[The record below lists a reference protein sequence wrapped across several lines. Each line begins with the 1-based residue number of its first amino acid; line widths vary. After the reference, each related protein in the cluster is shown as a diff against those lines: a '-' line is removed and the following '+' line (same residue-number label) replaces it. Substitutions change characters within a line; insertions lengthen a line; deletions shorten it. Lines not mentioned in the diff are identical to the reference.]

1 MIRSIINL
9 LKLRFK
15 PALSDV
21 LREGYD
27 LGKFTRDVL
36 SGLIVGIIAVP
47 LSMAFAIASGV
58 TPAQGFATGVVA
70 GFLIS
75 FLGGSRYQ
83 IGGPT
88 GAFIVIVC
96 GIVEAHGYSGLA
108 IATLMAGVILVVMGL
123 CGAGAVIKYIP
134 YPVTVGFTS
143 GIALIIFS
151 GQIKDI
157 FGLPLD
163 TVPSDFI
170 ERIAVCAKALPTSNP
185 WSCGFAALTVAII
198 IVLKKR
204 AGKVPGSLAALL
216 AVTALA
222 HVPLLWGAA
231 VPVETIGDR
240 FPEIYGG
247 MKFTF
252 PSWQG
257 VNFAT
262 LRGLVP
268 SAITIALLASIESL
282 LSAVVADGMTGRKH
296 HSNTELIAQGVAN
309 IASPLLG
316 GIPATGAIA
325 RTATNIKNGALS
337 PVSGIVHAVF
347 LLFVMLFLGAWAA
360 RVPMAALGGI
370 VAVVA
375 YNMGEWHFFRNILRS
390 TKSDAGVMLCTFA
403 LTVLVDL
410 TVAIQVGV
418 VLAAFLFIRRVSD
431 TAKAGYITHLVK
443 GFERDDRPIGDDPM
457 SLHTRTIP
465 NGVEVFEVEGPLFF
479 GAAEFF
485 KEALSVINIRPPV
498 LIIRMRHAHSLD
510 ATALRAIEEVR
521 SKCAAEKTALILSGV
536 HTQPRAVM
544 ERSGLS
550 AQIGAENIC
559 DNLDIAL
566 ARATA
571 VLNAD
576 GETSRQDG

>member
-1 MIRSIINL
+1 MLRSATSL
-9 LKLRFK
+9 LKNRFR
-15 PALSDV
+15 PALLDA

-27 LGKFTRDVL
+27 AKKFTRDVL
-36 SGLIVGIIAVP
+36 AGLIVGIVAVP

-75 FLGGSRYQ
+75 FLGGSRFQ

-88 GAFIVIVC
+88 GAFIVIIC
-96 GIVEAHGYSGLA
+96 GIIGTHGYQGLA
-108 IATLMAGVILVVMGL
+108 IATLMAGVILVIMGL

-157 FGLPLD
+157 FGLPLES
-163 TVPSDFI
+163 VPSGFI
-170 ERIAVCAKALPTSNP
+170 ERIAACARALPELNP
-185 WSCGFAALTVAII
+185 WSFGFAILTVATIL
-198 IVLKKR
+198 VLKTR
-204 AGKVPGSLAALL
+204 ASKIPGSLAALL

-222 HVPLLWGAA
+222 HLPLLWGAA

-240 FPEIYGG
+240 FPEIRDG
-247 MKFTF
+247 MKFAF

-257 VNFAT
+257 VDFAT

-309 IASPLLG
+309 IASPLFG

-347 LLFVMLFLGAWAA
+347 LLLVMLFLGSWAA
-360 RVPMAALGGI
+360 HVPMAALGGI

-375 YNMGEWHFFRNILRS
+375 YNMGEWRFFRNILKS
-390 TKSDAGVMLCTFA
+390 TKSDAGVMLATFA

-410 TVAIQVGV
+410 TVAIEVGV

-431 TAKAGYITHLVK
+431 TAKAGYITHLVS
-443 GFERDDRPIGDDPM
+443 GFENADRPVGDDPM
-457 SLHTRTIP
+457 GLHTRVIP
-465 NGVEVFEVEGPLFF
+465 KGVEVFEVEGPLFF
-479 GAAEFF
+479 GAAEHF
-485 KEALSVINIRPPV
+485 KRALGEINVRPRV

-510 ATALRAIEEVR
+510 ATALQALEEVSAR
-521 SKCAAEKTALILSGV
+521 SAAENTTLILSGV
-536 HTQPRAVM
+536 HQQPRAVM

-550 AQIGAENIC
+550 AKLGAENIC

-566 ARATA
+566 ARAAA
-571 VLNAD
+571 VMESAK
-576 GETSRQDG
+576 